1 MWNMCLI
8 QCGQPNKKTYH
19 VNWGLF
25 IPTIYGEFGDGW
37 LVNMN
42 SHYMRPCEYMWMHKS
57 LTHDWTEIRMRCPGW
72 WYTYPS
78 EKYEFVSWGWF
89 FQLNGSHKSHVP
101 NHQPAAILT
110 RIHRMFPRP
119 QEPGCSFVAS
129 ILVILHVPQPL
140 DPNPQ
145 GQSPIYWWFTCD
157 FHGHFPWKTLNKYR
171 TSILCWSPSNEQM
184 ILTQLPC
191 VVFSS

>member
-1 MWNMCLI
+1 
-8 QCGQPNKKTYH
+8 

-42 SHYMRPCEYMWMHKS
+42 SHTWDHVNICECIRVWPMIEQKSVCVALVGGIPTPLKNMSSSVGMILPNWM
-57 LTHDWTEIRMRCPGW
+57 E
-72 WYTYPS
+72 
-78 EKYEFVSWGWF
+78 
-89 FQLNGSHKSHVP
+89 SHKSHVP

-119 QEPGCSFVAS
+119 QEPGCSFCGFNHRDSSCSPALGPQSSRTIAHLLMIYLWFSWSFSMENPEQIQNVYS
-129 ILVILHVPQPL
+129 LLVSQQWA
-140 DPNPQ
+140 D
-145 GQSPIYWWFTCD
+145 D
-157 FHGHFPWKTLNKYR
+157 
-171 TSILCWSPSNEQM
+171 
-184 ILTQLPC
+184 LTQLPC